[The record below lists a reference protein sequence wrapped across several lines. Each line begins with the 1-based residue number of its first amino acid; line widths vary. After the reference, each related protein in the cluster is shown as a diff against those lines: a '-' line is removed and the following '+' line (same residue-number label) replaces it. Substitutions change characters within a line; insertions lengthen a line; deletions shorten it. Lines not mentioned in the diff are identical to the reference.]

1 MTGLVRDLTLR
12 DPKEAFMSSIPRP
25 DLSSRPLQATCERTV
40 LARPEDVYTAWT
52 ERLDTWFAQAGT
64 LDMVPEP
71 GRPYFF
77 YNRDEWGRHP
87 HYGRFL
93 DVVENELI
101 EMTWLTGNGTSEGT
115 QGAETVLRIEIVP
128 GDGAT
133 EVRLSHSGFVSEAS
147 RDGHQENWPLAL
159 EILESALS

>member
-1 MTGLVRDLTLR
+1 
-12 DPKEAFMSSIPRP
+12 MSSIPRP
-25 DLSSRPLQATCERTV
+25 DLSARPLHMTCEYV
-40 LARPEDVYTAWT
+40 INAKPAQVYAAWT
-52 ERLDTWFAQAGT
+52 ERFDLWFAQTGT
-64 LDMVPEP
+64 VAMVPEP

-101 EMTWLTGNGTSEGT
+101 EMTWITGNGTDVGT
-115 QGAETVLRIEIVP
+115 EGAETILRVELTP
-128 GDGAT
+128 KGDAT
-133 EVRLSHSGFVSEAS
+133 EVRLTHSGFVTERS

-159 EILESALS
+159 EILADALA